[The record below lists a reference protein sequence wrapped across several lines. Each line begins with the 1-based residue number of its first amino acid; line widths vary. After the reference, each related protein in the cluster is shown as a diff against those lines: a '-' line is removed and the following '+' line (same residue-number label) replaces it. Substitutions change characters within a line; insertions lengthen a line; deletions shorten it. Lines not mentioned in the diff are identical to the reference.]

1 MYADRITDSM
11 DKAISETNQRQREI
25 QQRYNEEHGIT
36 PQTIKKAV
44 RDLISI
50 SKTAD
55 KPEADLQKDME
66 SMTKKELEALVGKL
80 TKKMHTA
87 AADLNFELAAQL
99 RDEMIEVKKY
109 LHDYDQ

>member
-1 MYADRITDSM
+1 MYADNMTDSM
-11 DKAISETNQRQREI
+11 DKAITETNRRRAI
-25 QQRYNEEHGIT
+25 QQKYNEDHGIT

-50 SKTAD
+50 SNTAEKD
-55 KPEADLQKDME
+55 EKQLTKDLE
-66 SMTKKELEALVGKL
+66 SMTKKELTALVSKL

-109 LHDYDQ
+109 LHDYD